1 MHVFCFLNKQT
12 NDTTNEGEI
21 RLVDTGSLTGEEW
34 VYGFLFSIIWG
45 RSYSTEVLPTSIGR
59 FMSGDWHTI
68 PKTCDKETV
77 LLKTRPVNLFLGGN
91 IMQFSFI
98 NPLVN

>member
-34 VYGFLFSIIWG
+34 VYGFLFSIIWE
-45 RSYSTEVLPTSIGR
+45 EV
-59 FMSGDWHTI
+59 
-68 PKTCDKETV
+68 
-77 LLKTRPVNLFLGGN
+77 TRPKCCQPALDDLCLEIGTQSPKPVTRRLSYLRHGQSICSLGA
-91 IMQFSFI
+91 ILCKFH
-98 NPLVN
+98 L